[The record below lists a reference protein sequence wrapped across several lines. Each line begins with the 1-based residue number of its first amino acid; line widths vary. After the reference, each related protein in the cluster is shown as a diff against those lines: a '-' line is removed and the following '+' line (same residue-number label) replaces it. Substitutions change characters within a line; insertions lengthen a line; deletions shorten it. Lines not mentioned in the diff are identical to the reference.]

1 MGEALLR
8 DRLARRGIDARVS
21 SAGLLG
27 DDVPASDGSVRAMTR
42 RGLDLSAHRSR
53 RLTAEAIDAA
63 DLVLGMARE
72 HVREAVVLVPDAL
85 GRTFTLREVVR
96 RAEAVGPRRP
106 VDRSRPDLGLEPFDA
121 WLARVGEGRRPSDL
135 LGSSP
140 DDDVEDP
147 MGMSRRAYERTAV
160 VISDLVDRLVDLAFP
175 AVASYSA

>member
-1 MGEALLR
+1 MGEVLLR

-27 DDVPASDGSVRAMTR
+27 DDVPASEGSIRAMTR

-53 RLTAEAIDAA
+53 RMTAELVQAS

-72 HVREAVVLVPDAL
+72 HVREAVVLVPEAL
-85 GRTFTLREVVR
+85 DRTFTLREVVR
-96 RAEAVGPRRP
+96 RAERAGRRRLADP
-106 VDRSRPDLGLEPFDA
+106 ARPELGLEPFEA

-135 LGSSP
+135 LGTSP

>member
-8 DRLARRGIDARVS
+8 DRLARRGVEARVA
-21 SAGLLG
+21 SAGLVS

-53 RLTAEAIDAA
+53 RLTEEAVESA

-72 HVREAVVLVPDAL
+72 HVREAVVLVPEAL
-85 GRTFTLREVVR
+85 GRAFTLREVVR
-96 RAEAVGPRRP
+96 RAEAVGPRRSADP
-106 VDRSRPDLGLEPFDA
+106 SRPGAPLEPLEA

-135 LGSSP
+135 LGASP
-140 DDDVEDP
+140 DDDIPDP
-147 MGMSRRAYERTAV
+147 MGMSRRAYERTAE

-175 AVASYSA
+175 SVASYSA